1 MRYLSS
7 ISLALVVLMVLACT
21 EQSPHGWTPLPENTI
36 SPASSATYV
45 PRYTDSQVIGFIQK
59 HLNATEKCSA
69 YAAFRYLTSHPTYLR
84 DKSAIRNTGP
94 QEQYY
99 VTFSYDGKPAFTRP
113 IVITWTFFGD
123 SAQVL
128 PTSAGFASTRYRFC

>member
-1 MRYLSS
+1 MKL
-7 ISLALVVLMVLACT
+7 ILITLVALVVGLMVACGGG
-21 EQSPHGWTPLPENTI
+21 SNT
-36 SPASSATYV
+36 SSDNTQPASSVSATASYV
-45 PRYTDSQVIGFIQK
+45 PRYTDAQVIGFIQK

-99 VTFSYDGKPAFTRP
+99 VNVHMVLKEGSRP
-113 IVITWTFFGD
+113 VEFTWTFFGD
-123 SAQVL
+123 SGQVL
-128 PTSAGFASTRYRFC
+128 PTSAAFANTKYRVC

>member
-1 MRYLSS
+1 MRYLTA
-7 ISLALVVLMVLACT
+7 IALALVVLMVLACT

-59 HLNATEKCSA
+59 HLNTTATYSGSDYKCSTWKP
-69 YAAFRYLTSHPTYLR
+69 FSHPQYVLKNSTV
-84 DKSAIRNTGP
+84 RNTGP

-99 VTFSYDGKPAFTRP
+99 VTLPYNGITF
-113 IVITWTFFGD
+113 TWTFFGG
-123 SAQVL
+123 AGQVL
-128 PTSAGFASTRYRFC
+128 PTSINKKWSLEFC